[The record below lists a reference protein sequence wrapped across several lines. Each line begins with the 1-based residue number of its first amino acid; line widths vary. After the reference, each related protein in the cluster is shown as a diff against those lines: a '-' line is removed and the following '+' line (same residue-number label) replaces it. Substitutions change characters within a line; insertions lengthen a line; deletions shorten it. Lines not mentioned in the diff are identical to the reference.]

1 MADPYPITQ
10 VDLQR
15 LSRSSSPTFAA
26 CSSVGTGDKTRERS
40 LGAWRER
47 ERGERERVR
56 EGERVALRRRHWI
69 GDNDES
75 NGHKFFGTACRRNRE
90 GLSMTKGPTW
100 KWYRND

>member
-1 MADPYPITQ
+1 LVQET
-10 VDLQR
+10 R
-15 LSRSSSPTFAA
+15 LE
-26 CSSVGTGDKTRERS
+26 REALE
-40 LGAWRER
+40 LGERER
-47 ERGERERVR
+47 ERRERERVR

-69 GDNDES
+69 GDNEES